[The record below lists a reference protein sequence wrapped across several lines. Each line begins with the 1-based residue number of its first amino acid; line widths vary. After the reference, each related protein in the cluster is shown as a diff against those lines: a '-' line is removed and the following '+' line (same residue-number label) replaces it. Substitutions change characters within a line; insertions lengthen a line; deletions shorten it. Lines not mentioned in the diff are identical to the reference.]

1 MDSLLPSVPL
11 LSFVEAPRPSG
22 QNQLATSTPQA
33 VIFGFGL
40 RAKLA
45 YPSAGDVIVSD
56 LALD

>member
-1 MDSLLPSVPL
+1 MDSLLPSVPF
-11 LSFVEAPRPSG
+11 LSFVEAPSPSG

-45 YPSAGDVIVSD
+45 YPSAGDM
-56 LALD
+56 L